1 LQQQTVLWWGGL
13 RGSVSI
19 ALALSV
25 PITLPERDEIIGT
38 VFGVVLFTLLIQGLT
53 TKPMLEK
60 LQLLSDQP
68 LRQKYLEAIAR
79 RVAFNRVLSHLSLKG
94 GRLEIDPEFYRYQAA
109 LLQGQLDCIQ
119 EEINQLQNQ
128 YPQLQTFALKQLRE
142 ELEAIEV
149 DTYAEFIRAGLLDN
163 KPLPLLQEVF
173 KDGDENAVPKP
184 FRV

>member
-1 LQQQTVLWWGGL
+1 
-13 RGSVSI
+13 
-19 ALALSV
+19 
-25 PITLPERDEIIGT
+25 
-38 VFGVVLFTLLIQGLT
+38 
-53 TKPMLEK
+53 
-60 LQLLSDQP
+60 
-68 LRQKYLEAIAR
+68 LEAIAR